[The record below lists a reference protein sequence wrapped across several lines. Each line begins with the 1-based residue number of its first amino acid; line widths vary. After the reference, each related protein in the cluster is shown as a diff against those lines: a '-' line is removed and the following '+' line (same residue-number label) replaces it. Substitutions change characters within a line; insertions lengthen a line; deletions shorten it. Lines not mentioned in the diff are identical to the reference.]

1 MAFDPYKNIK
11 NLRDHKIDLSFGNRV
26 LADCHAIEVIDEKMD
41 YGEERWNVLGMVDGA
56 VYHLTYTENDDG
68 IRYISLRPAEKR
80 EEAHYLKEVY
90 RNGRRND

>member
-41 YGEERWNVLGMVDGA
+41 YGEER
-56 VYHLTYTENDDG
+56 
-68 IRYISLRPAEKR
+68 
-80 EEAHYLKEVY
+80 
-90 RNGRRND
+90 